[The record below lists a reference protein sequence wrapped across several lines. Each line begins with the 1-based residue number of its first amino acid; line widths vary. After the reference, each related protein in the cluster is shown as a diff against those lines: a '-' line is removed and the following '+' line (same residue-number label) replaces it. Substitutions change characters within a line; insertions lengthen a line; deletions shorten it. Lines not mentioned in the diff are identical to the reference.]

1 MSDSNDPVRNT
12 DALPRVMTR
21 RGCFEPKHVRRNTS
35 YFDVQFAE
43 IIPLGRVL
51 AIINAA
57 QVTKDISCLHPR
69 VGESVSQSERRATAN
84 MIPLWM

>member
-1 MSDSNDPVRNT
+1 MSDSTDRVRNT
-12 DALPRVMTR
+12 DALALVVTR
-21 RGCFEPKHVRRNTS
+21 RCWFELKHVRGYTS

-51 AIINAA
+51 AIINAL

-69 VGESVSQSERRATAN
+69 VGESFTQSERRATAN